1 MKDKIITILKQI
13 EEKHEIKILY
23 ACEAGSRAWGL
34 ESNSS
39 DYDVRFIYI
48 HPKKNYLSIDP
59 IGIGNK
65 KDTIEKYNHENIE
78 ISGWELTKA
87 LRLFRK
93 SNPSLLEW
101 LQSPKQY
108 YQAYSTIDYMNELLP
123 TVLDYKSCILHYLQM
138 ARSNFN
144 KAQKETT
151 DHVKIILNILRP
163 IFIAKW
169 VLNHHNLPPLDFQRL
184 VNEFIPQGELKD
196 VILSLI
202 TLKRR
207 GINKTFSDSKIL
219 LEYALQEMSSLEA
232 DIKSL
237 HKHQINITEELNDI
251 FRNTLNEIEK

>member
-1 MKDKIITILKQI
+1 MNDKIITILKQI

-34 ESNSS
+34 DSTSS

-48 HPKKNYLSIDP
+48 HPKSIYLSIDP
-59 IGIGNK
+59 IGIGSK
-65 KDTIEKYNHENIE
+65 KDTIELYNHENIE
-78 ISGWELTKA
+78 ISGWDLTKA

-108 YQAYSTIDYMNELLP
+108 YQAYSTIDDMNELLP
-123 TVLDYKSCILHYLQM
+123 TVLDYKACTLHYLQI

-144 KAQKETT
+144 KTQKETT
-151 DHVKIILNILRP
+151 IHVKIILNILRP

-169 VLNHHNLPPLDFQRL
+169 VLNYHSFPPLDFQRL

-196 VILSLI
+196 IILSLI
-202 TLKRR
+202 TLKR
-207 GINKTFSDSKIL
+207 GGMTKTFSDSKIL
-219 LEYALQEMSSLEA
+219 LEYTLQEMDYLEIT
-232 DIKSL
+232 IKSL
-237 HKHQINITEELNDI
+237 HKRQINITEELNAI
-251 FRNTLNEIEK
+251 FRNTLNEIEN